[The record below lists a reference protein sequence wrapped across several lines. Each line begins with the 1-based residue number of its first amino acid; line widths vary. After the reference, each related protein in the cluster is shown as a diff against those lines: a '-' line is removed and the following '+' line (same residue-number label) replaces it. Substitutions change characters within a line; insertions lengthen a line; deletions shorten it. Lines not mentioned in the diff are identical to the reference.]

1 MWLDEGADATGCSDH
16 THCIAQWV
24 SHWNIA
30 MATVLLEV
38 HANVNAIDDGCRA
51 PLHSAVYTNNMDVIE
66 LLR

>member
-1 MWLDEGADATGCSDH
+1 MQLAVLITLTVLHNG
-16 THCIAQWV
+16 V

-30 MATVLLEV
+30 MTTVLLEV